1 MFAAAPFHTASFKD
15 ESENND
21 RRMKVAKNVR
31 SLFSQKTEPAE
42 KFLRS
47 LSITAD
53 QPGPILSDAHALLDF
68 LDGPPTPTGNQ
79 NFVLPM
85 KLLKEANQRMAE
97 PLVNRMA
104 RPQLRSFPTLAG
116 LYLLLRSMGLV
127 TTQTKPKR
135 AVFVDPELRGRF
147 NDLNPTEQYIALLS
161 AYLFRVSVS
170 IIGYHSRREGRY
182 AEIASCYSQLNE
194 VQTIRPG
201 ETSYLFESWDG
212 KMDAAMLHE
221 FGFVK
226 LEMESDVEEGK
237 SAGIARATRL
247 PLGDAAYMTLLNVL
261 SWSADEDDFYDT
273 CRPLFPDLK
282 NRLTAPVAEFQ
293 PGEFT
298 LNVSVGDCSRVI
310 VAPAETDL
318 DSFAYEI
325 LAAFNFDADHL
336 YEYRYRDR
344 TGIDRRI
351 IDSRLNDGDMFADE
365 TRLGDVPLETGESF
379 AFDYDFGDTTR
390 FMITIKSISDQPS
403 KRKKPK
409 VTQRVGEPPP
419 QYHWQEDYYD
429 DDDEEED
436 EGDVE

>member
-1 MFAAAPFHTASFKD
+1 
-15 ESENND
+15 
-21 RRMKVAKNVR
+21 MKVAKNIR

-53 QPGPILSDAHALLDF
+53 QPGPIVSDANALLDF

-79 NFVLPM
+79 NYVLPM

-116 LYLLLRSMGLV
+116 LYLLLRSMCLV

-135 AVFVDPELRGRF
+135 AVFVDAELRGRF

-170 IIGYHSRREGRY
+170 IIGYHSRGEGRY
-182 AEIASCYSQLNE
+182 AEIASCYSQLDK

-201 ETSYLFESWDG
+201 ETSYLFESWEG

-226 LEMESDVEEGK
+226 LEMESDVKEGK
-237 SAGIARATRL
+237 SAGIELATRL
-247 PLGDAAYMTLLNVL
+247 PLGDAAYVALLNVL
-261 SWSADEDDFYDT
+261 RWSSDEDDFYET
-273 CRPLFPDLK
+273 CRTLFPDLK
-282 NRLTAPVAEFQ
+282 GRLSPPAAEFQ
-293 PGEFT
+293 PGEYT
-298 LNVSVGDCSRVI
+298 LNVSVGDCSRVF

-318 DSFAYEI
+318 HVFAYAI
-325 LAAFNFDADHL
+325 LAAFNFNDEHLFL
-336 YEYRYRDR
+336 YEYRDR
-344 TGIDRRI
+344 TGICRRI
-351 IDSRLNDGDMFADE
+351 LDGRLDDGEMFADE
-365 TRLGDVPLETGESF
+365 TRLGDLPLESGESI

-390 FMITIKSISDQPS
+390 FSITIESISDQPS
-403 KRKKPK
+403 KRKKPE
-409 VTQRVGEPPP
+409 VTQCVGEPPL
-419 QYHWQEDYYD
+419 QYRWQEEYYD
-429 DDDEEED
+429 DEDDEDDD
-436 EGDVE
+436 E